1 MIFTD
6 YTGRLGNQL
15 FTYAFTRCLLERHE
29 VKDKKLMA
37 NFKRSSAGSVEDGF
51 EDSLQYF
58 NVFPYEKESKDMAL
72 KYGSVVQRFIYLLYV
87 CCTKI
92 PFIGRNDLWMSYIER
107 TIERYGLFFTG
118 AADEARRIP
127 SLRARNI
134 FIRGYFA
141 DKANFD
147 YIRPILLSEITPK
160 YPCLDDNRDLYEAA
174 KRKNSVCVSVRR
186 GDYLSEEYKK
196 DFYVCDEDYFKKA
209 IQIIREKTDH
219 PTLIFF
225 SDDIEWVKENMS
237 YDDIPCFYESGK
249 DAVWEKLRLMYSCHH
264 FIISNSTFSW
274 WAQYLGRKEDK
285 IVISPSRWFANPQW
299 HSNLIDESFITIEV

>member
-1 MIFTD
+1 MILTD

-15 FTYAFTRCLLERHE
+15 FTYAFTRCLLEKHE
-29 VKDKKLMA
+29 VKEKKVIA
-37 NFKRSSAGSVEDGF
+37 NFKRSSVGSVEDGF

-58 NVFPYEKESKDMAL
+58 NVFPYEKESKDLAL
-72 KYGSVVQRFIYLLYV
+72 KYGSIVQRLIYLIYV

-92 PFIGRNDLWMSYIER
+92 PFIWHNDLLMSYIEKS
-107 TIERYGLFFTG
+107 IEKFGFFFTG
-118 AADEARRIP
+118 AADKARPI
-127 SLRARNI
+127 SLIREKNI

-141 DKANFD
+141 DKENFD
-147 YIRPILLSEITPK
+147 HIRPILLSEITPK
-160 YPCLDDNRDLYEAA
+160 YPCLETNKHLYEAA
-174 KRKNSVCVSVRR
+174 KRENSVCVSVRR

-196 DFYVCDEDYFKKA
+196 NFYICDEDYFKNA
-209 IQIIREKTDH
+209 IKVICEKIDK

-225 SDDIEWVKENMS
+225 SNDIEWVKENMT
-237 YDDIPCFYESGK
+237 YDAIPCFYESGK
-249 DAVWEKLRLMYSCHH
+249 DPVWETLRLMYSCHH

-299 HSNLIDESFITIEV
+299 HSNLIDESFIKINI